1 MSRRSGLASGLLL
14 GSALDAL
21 LADPGRGHPVA
32 AFGTAA
38 AGAERRFWRASR
50 ARGALFTVACAG
62 PVAAAGWA
70 GQQRAGR
77 RPLPGAA
84 LAAAATWA
92 VLGGA
97 SLAAEAAGVSRA
109 LAAGD
114 LEDARRRLPAL
125 CGRDPAGLP
134 AAELARAAVESVA
147 ENTCDAVVAPLL
159 WGAVAG
165 VGGLLGYRAVNTLD
179 AMVGHHNMRYER
191 FGWAAAR
198 LDDVANL
205 VPARLTAVL
214 AATLAPA
221 VGGSGR
227 AALRTVRR
235 DGAAHPSPNAGRCEA
250 AFAGALGVSL
260 GGTNVYQGRAER
272 RGTLGDGPPPRP
284 ADLDR
289 AIRLSR
295 LITAAAAAL
304 CAALAYLLSGRG
316 TERGTHL
323 PGRTRRPALARVCH
337 GWRNHHILWSRLGA
351 NRRFWRQASAMACA
365 IEGSRRRFVRLRAL
379 LSWLAQSSQTT
390 APTGAAR

>member
-1 MSRRSGLASGLLL
+1 MPRRSGLASGLLL

-21 LADPGRGHPVA
+21 LADPRRGHPVA

-38 AGAERRFWRASR
+38 ARAEGRLWRASR
-50 ARGALFTVACAG
+50 VRGALFTVACAG
-62 PVAAAGWA
+62 PAAAAGWA
-70 GQQRAGR
+70 DQRLAGR
-77 RPLPGAA
+77 HPLPGAA
-84 LAAAATWA
+84 LAGAATWA

-97 SLAAEAAGVSRA
+97 SLAGEAAGVSRA

-114 LEDARRRLPAL
+114 LDDARRRLPAL

-179 AMVGHHNMRYER
+179 AMVGHHNMRHER

-205 VPARLTAVL
+205 VPARVTAIL
-214 AATLAPA
+214 AAALAPA

-227 AALRTVRR
+227 AALRTLRR

-260 GGTNVYQGRAER
+260 GGTNVYQDRAER
-272 RGTLGDGPPPRP
+272 RGTLGDGPPPSP

-295 LITAAAAAL
+295 LITAAAAIL
-304 CAALAYLLSGRG
+304 AALTAYLLG
-316 TERGTHL
+316 TS
-323 PGRTRRPALARVCH
+323 GRTRGTQLPDQARPVAPARGRGH
-337 GWRNHHILWSRLGA
+337 WHSSRILLWAITPTTTFFCGR
-351 NRRFWRQASAMACA
+351 WRQ
-365 IEGSRRRFVRLRAL
+365 RP
-379 LSWLAQSSQTT
+379 QTS
-390 APTGAAR
+390 PGVGPI